1 MTESHVAQAVGR
13 ALGDAV
19 TTRNWTTVT
28 KLLALAAPSAGSK
41 APG

>member
-1 MTESHVAQAVGR
+1 LQAVGR

-28 KLLALAAPSAGSK
+28 KLLALAGT
-41 APG
+41 GR